1 MINPIK
7 SVLRCVS
14 CIFAVLAFA
23 GFVPALANADDA
35 APAAAVENDGKC
47 EAVAPAAA
55 AEAENPAAP
64 AAAEKPAAPALD
76 RPKLT
81 PEQRAK
87 QRAEMRAEMR
97 ARHEKFRA
105 AMDEKSLEIIKKYVP
120 DEEKA
125 KALLGELNAARRPAR
140 RGAPAEKPQE

>member
-47 EAVAPAAA
+47 EAVAPAAP
-55 AEAENPAAP
+55 AESVA
-64 AAAEKPAAPALD
+64 PAAPALD